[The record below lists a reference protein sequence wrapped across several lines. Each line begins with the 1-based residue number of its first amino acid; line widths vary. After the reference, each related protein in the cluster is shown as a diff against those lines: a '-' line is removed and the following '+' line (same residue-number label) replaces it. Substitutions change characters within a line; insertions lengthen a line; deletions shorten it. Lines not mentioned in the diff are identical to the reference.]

1 MDQAF
6 KRKTKRFFFLI
17 YSLYNIII
25 IKRKRRT
32 AADNEEIFRHPFHGT
47 KCIADENEIFF

>member
-1 MDQAF
+1 MNQAF

-25 IKRKRRT
+25 IKRKRKT